1 MTMDMETHTAGMCCE
16 EGQEKLPVP
25 LQPGVEDVSVSRAR
39 QERGQA
45 LLSPGISVA
54 DRTLVTV
61 RQQAGTVPGGAGVSL
76 TYTCVHEEPVC
87 LGLALLPQFLAS
99 VQTLAVPWLDA
110 KCRQQELWGWRS
122 RLC

>member
-1 MTMDMETHTAGMCCE
+1 MDTEAHAAGVRCE
-16 EGQEKLPVP
+16 EGQGELPVP
-25 LQPGVEDVSVSRAR
+25 LQPGVEGVIVSRAR

-99 VQTLAVPWLDA
+99 VQTLAVPWLDV

-122 RLC
+122 CLC

>member
-1 MTMDMETHTAGMCCE
+1 MCCE

-25 LQPGVEDVSVSRAR
+25 LQPGGRGSVLMSRAR

-45 LLSPGISVA
+45 LLSPGISVT

-87 LGLALLPQFLAS
+87 LGLAPPPQFLAS
-99 VQTLAVPWLDA
+99 VQTLAVLG
-110 KCRQQELWGWRS
+110 LMRS
-122 RLC
+122 AASRNSGDGGHACADSPVLSIT